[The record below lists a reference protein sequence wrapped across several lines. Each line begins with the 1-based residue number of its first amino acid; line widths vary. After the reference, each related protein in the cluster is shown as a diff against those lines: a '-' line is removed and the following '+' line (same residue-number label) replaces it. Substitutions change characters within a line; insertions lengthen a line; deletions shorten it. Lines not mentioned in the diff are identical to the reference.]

1 MWAGY
6 LFFEPSSSSTG
17 LVSKL
22 WLWLP
27 RPADRHSSSAPKKKL
42 AQYGVGTE
50 RVRGR
55 ICADLWEFFMEI
67 DILLFGICFLDESF
81 YSRKDVDYALRWM
94 VRNGNV
100 V

>member
-1 MWAGY
+1 MG
-6 LFFEPSSSSTG
+6 
-17 LVSKL
+17 
-22 WLWLP
+22 
-27 RPADRHSSSAPKKKL
+27 
-42 AQYGVGTE
+42 GTE

-67 DILLFGICFLDESF
+67 DILLLGICFLDESF

>member
-1 MWAGY
+1 
-6 LFFEPSSSSTG
+6 
-17 LVSKL
+17 
-22 WLWLP
+22 
-27 RPADRHSSSAPKKKL
+27 
-42 AQYGVGTE
+42 
-50 RVRGR
+50 
-55 ICADLWEFFMEI
+55 MEI